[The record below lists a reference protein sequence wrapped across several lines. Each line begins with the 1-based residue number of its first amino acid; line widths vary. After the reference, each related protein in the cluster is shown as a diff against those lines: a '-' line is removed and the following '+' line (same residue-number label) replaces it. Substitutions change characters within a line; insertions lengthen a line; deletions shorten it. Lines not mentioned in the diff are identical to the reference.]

1 VDGANILIKF
11 QEQGET
17 EMAATKRS
25 LVNVDEMAV
34 ARNENESLPTLF
46 GRLGDDVMQ
55 LFNSQ
60 LALFKV
66 EIKEEASA
74 YARGAALIAVGAAIA
89 MVGFALL
96 NVAIAFGV
104 STLFAQANFSQ
115 PASYALGFVVTG
127 AFYVLLGAIV
137 VLVMKNRLAKQR
149 IVPPM
154 TVAELR
160 KDKQWLKNEL

>member
-1 VDGANILIKF
+1 
-11 QEQGET
+11 
-17 EMAATKRS
+17 MAAPKTSLTRADGTLDDIAKRS
-25 LVNVDEMAV
+25 DTEGI
-34 ARNENESLPTLF
+34 PTLVS
-46 GRLGDDVMQ
+46 RLGDDVME

-66 EIKEEASA
+66 EIKEEANT
-74 YARGAALIAVGAAIA
+74 YARGITMIAIGAVIA
-89 MVGFALL
+89 TVGFALL
-96 NVAIAFGV
+96 NVAIAFAV

-127 AFYVLLGAIV
+127 GFYVLVGAIV
-137 VLVMKNRLAKQR
+137 VMLMKNRLAKQDL
-149 IVPPM
+149 VPER

>member
-1 VDGANILIKF
+1 MAPSSTGA
-11 QEQGET
+11 T
-17 EMAATKRS
+17 PAAIQT
-25 LVNVDEMAV
+25 
-34 ARNENESLPTLF
+34 RNENESLPSLF
-46 GRLGDDVMQ
+46 SRLGDDVMQ

-66 EIKEEASA
+66 EIKEEANA
-74 YARGAALIAVGAAIA
+74 YARGITGIAIGAVVAV
-89 MVGFALL
+89 VGFALL
-96 NVAIAFGV
+96 NVAIAFAV

-127 AFYVLLGAIV
+127 AFYVLVGA
-137 VLVMKNRLAKQR
+137 VLVMLMKNRLGKQEL
-149 IVPPM
+149 VPKR

>member
-1 VDGANILIKF
+1 
-11 QEQGET
+11 
-17 EMAATKRS
+17 MAATRTS
-25 LVNVDEMAV
+25 LAKTDELTTRTDAD
-34 ARNENESLPTLF
+34 SLPSLF
-46 GRLGDDVMQ
+46 SRLGEDVME

-66 EIKEEASA
+66 EIKEEATA
-74 YARGAALIAVGAAIA
+74 YARGITMIAVGAVIA
-89 MVGFALL
+89 VVGFALL

-104 STLFAQANFSQ
+104 STFFAQANFSQ

-127 AFYVLLGAIV
+127 AFYVLVGAI
-137 VLVMKNRLAKQR
+137 LVMLMKNRLAKTELMPR
-149 IVPPM
+149 R